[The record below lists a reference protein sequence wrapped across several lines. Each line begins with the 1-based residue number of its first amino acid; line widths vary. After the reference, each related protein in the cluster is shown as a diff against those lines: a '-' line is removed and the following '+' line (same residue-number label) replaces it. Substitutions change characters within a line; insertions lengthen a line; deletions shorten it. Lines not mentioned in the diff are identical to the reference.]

1 MRHVVILGG
10 GTAGTMI
17 ANRLRATYA
26 PADMSITVIDHDD
39 QHVYQP
45 GFLFLPF
52 GKATRKQILKKRSA
66 QLTSGVTFLETEILR
81 VDADANTVFL
91 RGEPQEVTYDDLII
105 ATGTQPHP
113 ELTEGL
119 DTEGV
124 FHFYDLPAAEA
135 LREGLR
141 YFRGGDMVVHI
152 AEMPIKCP
160 VAPLEF
166 TFLADSW
173 LRKKGL
179 REKTRLTF
187 VTPLDGA
194 FTKPVASKQL
204 GGALED
210 RQIEIA
216 TDFDVDK
223 VDPASK
229 ELVGFDGRRI
239 HFDMLV
245 TVPVNM
251 GAEFIAN
258 SGLGDEHN
266 YVPCD
271 PHTMQS
277 VAHQNIFVLGD
288 AGTLPTSKAGAV
300 AHFAADVFMENFDSY
315 LRGEPMTASFDGH
328 ANCFVETGDGLG
340 MLLDFNYDTQPLTGT
355 FPFPKV
361 GPLSLLKES
370 RVNHWA
376 KLAFRWVYWN
386 ILIKGR
392 PLPMP
397 SAMFM
402 AGKNREGQEKAV
414 GYANHGDKLTIVPE
428 SPKPSRLAEFTGAA
442 RGAEAA
448 PQAGEPGV
456 EAAQSAAE
464 TGSGGASLGDAA
476 GVDLVAGQAG
486 GTRTVST
493 SRVDVPEEKAPNS
506 EWTKELA
513 ATRAEDLGIHMT
525 DQAWTVI
532 EFLRADYPVR
542 KETPT
547 LRRVSTQTGVSVRDL
562 YGTFTVKP
570 AKKMAWI
577 AGLPKPRGC
586 V

>member
-17 ANRLRATYA
+17 ANRLRKQYPTV
-26 PADMSITVIDHDD
+26 DMCITVIDHDD

-52 GKATRKQILKKRSA
+52 GKSTRKKIVKKRSA
-66 QLTSGVTFLETEILR
+66 QLADGITFLEAEILR

-91 RGEPQEVTYDDLII
+91 RGELSEVTYDDLII

-113 ELTEGL
+113 ELTEGF

-166 TFLADSW
+166 TFLVDSW
-173 LRKKGL
+173 LRKKGI

-194 FTKPVASKQL
+194 FTKPVASQQL

-223 VDPASK
+223 VDAATK
-229 ELVGFDGRRI
+229 DLVGFDGRRI

-271 PHTMQS
+271 PHTLQS
-277 VAHQNIFVLGD
+277 VAHKNIFVLGD

-300 AHFAADVFMENFDSY
+300 AHFATDVFMENFDSY
-315 LRGEPMTASFDGH
+315 LRGEPLSSSFDGH

-340 MLLDFNYDTQPLTGT
+340 MLLDFNYETEPLTGT
-355 FPFPKV
+355 FPLPVV
-361 GPLSLLKES
+361 GPLTLLKES

-386 ILIKGR
+386 ILIKGL
-392 PLPMP
+392 PLPLP

-402 AGKNREGQEKAV
+402 AGKVEKGKEKA
-414 GYANHGDKLTIVPE
+414 GGFARHGDKLTIVPE
-428 SPKPSRLAEFTGAA
+428 APQPSRLEEFTGGGSRAA
-442 RGAEAA
+442 AVRAESASRGVVTEGAEGSNGASVSRGASSQ
-448 PQAGEPGV
+448 P
-456 EAAQSAAE
+456 S
-464 TGSGGASLGDAA
+464 GSGVSGAGASA
-476 GVDLVAGQAG
+476 VDI
-486 GTRTVST
+486 
-493 SRVDVPEEKAPNS
+493 PEEKKPNS
-506 EWTKELA
+506 EWTQQLA
-513 ATRAEDLGIHMT
+513 SSRAQELGIEMG
-525 DQAWTVI
+525 DNAWKVI
-532 EFLRADYPVR
+532 EFLREDYPVR

-547 LRRVSTQTGVSVRDL
+547 LRRVSTQTGVSVREL
-562 YGTFTVKP
+562 YDTFKVKP